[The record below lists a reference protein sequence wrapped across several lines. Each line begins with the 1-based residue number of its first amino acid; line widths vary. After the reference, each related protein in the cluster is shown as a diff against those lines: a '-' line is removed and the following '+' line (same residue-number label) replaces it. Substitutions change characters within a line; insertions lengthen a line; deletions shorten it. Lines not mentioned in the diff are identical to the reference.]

1 MSEITVGMS
10 ENKQFEVLEPDTY
23 VGRCYMLVD
32 LGTHSVEFKD
42 DKTGQMKKREM
53 RKVRLGWEIPAK
65 MRDFGKGKLEP
76 SVIGREF
83 TASLGGD
90 NKPSKLLEVIQG
102 WRGRPF
108 TPDEK
113 KKFSLNKLVGAP
125 ALLSVVQAETRGGGR
140 VYAKLNSVAK
150 VPSGMPVPD
159 PVLKPVIYSVSEG
172 AGGAFNELPNFIKE
186 TIMASK
192 EWRESFQ
199 QPAAPA
205 PTPTLAGTQAAAQ
218 AAPAPAEDDV
228 PF

>member
-32 LGTHSVEFKD
+32 LGTHSAEFKD
-42 DKTGQMKKREM
+42 DKTGQMKKREV
-53 RKVRLGWEIPAK
+53 RKVRLGWEIPTK

-90 NKPSKLLEVIQG
+90 SKPSKLLEVIQG
-102 WRGRPF
+102 WRGKPF

-113 KKFSLNKLVGAP
+113 KKFSLNKLIGAP
-125 ALLSVVQAETRGGGR
+125 ALLSVIHAQSRAGN

-150 VPSGMPVPD
+150 VPAGMPIPD
-159 PVLKPVIYSVSEG
+159 PALKPVIYSVSEG

-199 QPAAPA
+199 QPAAPV
-205 PTPTLAGTQAAAQ
+205 PTPTLAVAQAATQAAEAQ
-218 AAPAPAEDDV
+218 AEDDV